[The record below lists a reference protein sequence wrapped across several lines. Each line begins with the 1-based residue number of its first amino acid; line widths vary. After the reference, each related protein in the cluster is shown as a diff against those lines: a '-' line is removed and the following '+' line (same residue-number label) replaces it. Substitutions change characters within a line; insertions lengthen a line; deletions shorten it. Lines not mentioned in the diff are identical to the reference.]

1 MGTNIAI
8 NITKNFSGKYNQNLF
23 DHAKQY
29 STDALKTSS
38 KRVVQKEEATCDLI
52 GNWLIEFWK
61 SKKIRHKII
70 QKQLQMKEKEIPKD
84 KEKDKE
90 IPNESIY
97 IFRGKTGNYWWSEIN
112 IKK

>member
-1 MGTNIAI
+1 MMRYWVQHRDRIFVKGNEFLSFAKNMGTNIAI

-52 GNWLIEFWK
+52 GN
-61 SKKIRHKII
+61 KIADRILKV
-70 QKQLQMKEKEIPKD
+70 
-84 KEKDKE
+84 
-90 IPNESIY
+90 
-97 IFRGKTGNYWWSEIN
+97 
-112 IKK
+112 

>member
-1 MGTNIAI
+1 MMRYWVQHRDRIFVKGSEFLSFAKNMGTNIAI

-52 GNWLIEFWK
+52 GN
-61 SKKIRHKII
+61 KIADRILKV
-70 QKQLQMKEKEIPKD
+70 
-84 KEKDKE
+84 
-90 IPNESIY
+90 
-97 IFRGKTGNYWWSEIN
+97 
-112 IKK
+112 